1 MCQTMPALS
10 LCGMTRQKQS
20 CFLGIQCQI
29 LLSCAQKIMKSD
41 GNETQTWQKTWNPL
55 INATHRNTTQN
66 PQTSKR
72 NAATYATFNYPPA
85 MIHHANPTCKCLQVG
100 SRSLPCQKA
109 PQMGTQWAPRKW
121 MDMEMVYIWKPMSTV
136 QVQACLES
144 KLSAWMF
151 SHWGQGATGRT
162 GTVYLGG
169 VAECCIKCQKP
180 PLKATLRCIFSGER
194 VLQWSPMVGVSCI
207 WNHLEPSKDNS
218 RHI

>member
-1 MCQTMPALS
+1 MCQNNARTITLWHDPPETELFSGDTMS
-10 LCGMTRQKQS
+10 NFIGLCTENHETRRKWD
-20 CFLGIQCQI
+20 
-29 LLSCAQKIMKSD
+29 ANVTRNMKSID
-41 GNETQTWQKTWNPL
+41 KRNTSQHDTESTNIK
-55 INATHRNTTQN
+55 NATPPRMPRSITHPGWFTMRI
-66 PQTSKR
+66 
-72 NAATYATFNYPPA
+72 PPA
-85 MIHHANPTCKCLQVG
+85 SVSKSAAGLF
-100 SRSLPCQKA
+100 PCQKA

-207 WNHLEPSKDNS
+207 WNHQDNS